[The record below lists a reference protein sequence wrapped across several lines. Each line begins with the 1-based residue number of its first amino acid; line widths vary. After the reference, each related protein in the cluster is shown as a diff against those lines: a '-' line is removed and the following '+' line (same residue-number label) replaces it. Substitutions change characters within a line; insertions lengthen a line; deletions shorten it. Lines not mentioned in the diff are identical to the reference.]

1 MLKKLLHSIK
11 SNGNIP
17 KKVVRMKERYEMAMT
32 LARTYAWNAKILKAS
47 GSEGWKQS
55 LETAKKMANLAA
67 ELKKEIDADKT
78 VELKVA

>member
-1 MLKKLLHSIK
+1 
-11 SNGNIP
+11 
-17 KKVVRMKERYEMAMT
+17 MKERYEMAMT